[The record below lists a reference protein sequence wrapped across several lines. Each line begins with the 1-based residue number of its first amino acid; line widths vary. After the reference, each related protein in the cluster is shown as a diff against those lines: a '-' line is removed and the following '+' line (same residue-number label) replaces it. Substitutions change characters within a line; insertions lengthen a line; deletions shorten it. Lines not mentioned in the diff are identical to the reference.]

1 MKPWDDPRIRRG
13 MEAQLKT
20 LRARRAAGEQSIGWK
35 VGFGAPAIMQQLGI
49 SAPLVGFLTDR
60 ARVESG
66 ATVSLAGWNKPV
78 FEPEI
83 AVHMGADLRA
93 GGDREAAK
101 GAIAGIGPAIEL
113 ADLER
118 PPQPDTLD
126 VILADNIYQRHVV
139 VGPCDRSRVGARVD
153 GLTGRIFRRGAEVA
167 KTTELTANT
176 GDPVGLVRHVA
187 DLLAAFG
194 EQLKAGHF
202 IITGSVVPPLFLGP
216 ADDSARYE
224 LDPIG
229 SLSVRFSHS

>member
-1 MKPWDDPRIRRG
+1 MKSWDDPRIRRG
-13 MEAQLKT
+13 MEAQLKA
-20 LRARRAAGEQSIGWK
+20 LHARRAAGEKSIGWK

-66 ATVSLAGWNKPV
+66 ATVSLAGWKKPV

-83 AVHMGADLRA
+83 AVHMGADLPA
-93 GGDREAAK
+93 GGDKEAAK
-101 GAIAGIGPAIEL
+101 HAIAGIGPAIEL

-118 PPQPDTLD
+118 SPQPDTLEA
-126 VILADNIYQRHVV
+126 ILAGNIFQRHVI
-139 VGPCDRSRVGARVD
+139 VGPCDRSRAGAKVD

-194 EQLKAGHF
+194 ERLEAGQF
-202 IITGSVVPPLFLGP
+202 IITGSVVPPLFLEA
-216 ADDSARYE
+216 ADDRASYE

-229 SLSVRFSHS
+229 GLSLRFTYG